1 MMLSGRVTDYFYIDL
16 VGRCMQ
22 VGKHFWGWVLL
33 FVSFVWGIEFS
44 LIHNALDFMGP
55 NTFNTVRFGVAI
67 VVLQFYFTV
76 TKFSFIACI
85 DKETI
90 HHGIVLGSLLFLG
103 FSTQTVGMQ
112 YTTVSN
118 AGFITGL
125 NVVLVPIIS
134 WLWLKQLQRWYVW
147 LGVAMALGGTLLLTG
162 GISGFGVG
170 ETWVLGCA
178 FGFAA
183 HIVYT
188 GVYARQVNPL
198 ALTQV
203 QLITV
208 TIFSLLA
215 SMIFEQ
221 DSLVNVPNSLFGN
234 GFSEGAI
241 TIWLAVIIG
250 SVLGTCLAFV
260 AQTIGQQTLAAW
272 RVALIYA
279 TEPLFAALGGFL
291 LLGEVLGFY
300 AWLGAAFIIG
310 GMLVAEL
317 IEDKKE

>member
-1 MMLSGRVTDYFYIDL
+1 MAGDRLMLRFFIELIGDY
-16 VGRCMQ
+16 MQ

-55 NTFNTVRFGVAI
+55 TTFNTVRFGVSIA
-67 VVLQFYFTV
+67 VLQFYFSV
-76 TKFSFIACI
+76 TKFSFI
-85 DKETI
+85 DNLNKETI
-90 HHGIVLGSLLFLG
+90 HHGVVLGLFLSFG
-103 FSTQTVGMQ
+103 FSTQSIGMQ
-112 YTTVSN
+112 YTTASN

-125 NVVLVPIIS
+125 NVLLVPIITL
-134 WLWLKQLQRWYVW
+134 LWLKQPQRWYVW
-147 LGVAMALGGTLLLTG
+147 LGVAMALVGTLLLTG
-162 GISGFGVG
+162 GISGFGLG

-188 GVYARQVNPL
+188 GVYAKQVNPL

-208 TIFSLLA
+208 TLFSLLA
-215 SMIFEQ
+215 AAIFEQ
-221 DSLVNVPNSLFGN
+221 ESLLNAPTVMFGN
-234 GFSEGAI
+234 GLSEEAI
-241 TIWLAVIIG
+241 TIWLAIIIG

-260 AQTIGQQTLAAW
+260 AQTIGQQTLESW

-291 LLGEVLGFY
+291 LLGEILGIY
-300 AWLGAAFIIG
+300 AWIGAAFIIG

-317 IEDKKE
+317 VEDKKI

>member
-1 MMLSGRVTDYFYIDL
+1 MRSQFCAGL
-16 VGRCMQ
+16 VGGFMQ

-55 NTFNTVRFGVAI
+55 NTFNAVRFGVSI
-67 VVLQFYFTV
+67 VVLQFYFIV
-76 TKFSFIACI
+76 TKFSFISCI
-85 DKETI
+85 NKTTI
-90 HHGIVLGSLLFLG
+90 HHGIVLGVILSFG

-125 NVVLVPIIS
+125 NVLLVPVIG
-134 WLWLKQLQRWYVW
+134 WLWLKQPQGWYVW
-147 LGVAMALGGTLLLTG
+147 VGVAMALFGTLLLTG
-162 GISGFGVG
+162 GVYGFGVG
-170 ETWVLGCA
+170 EAWVLCCA
-178 FGFAA
+178 FAFAA

-188 GVYARQVNPL
+188 GVYAKQVNPL

-203 QLITV
+203 QLITITV
-208 TIFSLLA
+208 FSVLASAIFEPESLL
-215 SMIFEQ
+215 S
-221 DSLVNVPNSLFGN
+221 VPNSLFGN
-234 GFSEGAI
+234 GLSEQAM

-291 LLGEVLGFY
+291 LLGEMLGLY
-300 AWLGAAFIIG
+300 AWIGAIFIIG

-317 IEDKKE
+317 VEDKK